1 MIDVNL
7 EDDFKNCTS
16 NKLDEK
22 QKKELE
28 GLLQYNEVT
37 HTLKNMKNDKSP
49 GRDGFTSNFYKVFWN
64 KIGHFVVRA
73 LNHAFISR
81 SFSPNVKLGT
91 ITCIPKDNKPKKF
104 LKNWRPITLLN
115 VLYKLASGSI
125 ANRMKHVLDHIISS
139 DQTGFL
145 RDRFIGENT
154 RLIYDI
160 MQYCEEH
167 RIPGLLM
174 LIDFEKAFDSLSFNF
189 IEKTLEYFNFGV
201 MFKEWIKLFLHNTE
215 VCVQINGFL
224 SDYFKVRRGCRQ
236 GDPISAY
243 IFILCTEILNIKLK
257 HDKNITGLKIK
268 KRRIYHITIC

>member
-1 MIDVNL
+1 MKKQNIASKTIPFIETEDGNHLFDQREILKEAKHYYETLYNESNNLIDVNL
-7 EDDFKNCTS
+7 EDDLKNCTS

-49 GRDGFTSNFYKVFWN
+49 GGDGFTLNFYKVFWN

-91 ITCIPKDNKPKKF
+91 ITCIPKDHKPKKF

-145 RDRFIGENT
+145 
-154 RLIYDI
+154 
-160 MQYCEEH
+160 
-167 RIPGLLM
+167 
-174 LIDFEKAFDSLSFNF
+174 K
-189 IEKTLEYFNFGV
+189 
-201 MFKEWIKLFLHNTE
+201 
-215 VCVQINGFL
+215 
-224 SDYFKVRRGCRQ
+224 
-236 GDPISAY
+236 
-243 IFILCTEILNIKLK
+243 
-257 HDKNITGLKIK
+257 TGL
-268 KRRIYHITIC
+268 